1 MQFGLSESQ
10 EFLKDSARKFF
21 AGECPSA
28 EMRRL
33 METETAYDAD
43 LWSKLT
49 DQGYTGIIFPEA
61 YGGVGLGKVEL
72 MLLMEEAGR
81 ALLPGPFFSTVVLA
95 GSVLD
100 AVASPAHKQKYL
112 GPICRGEARATVALL
127 ESSATWNPRDVQLT
141 ASNGNLSGEKYF
153 VPDPAVADF
162 IIVVARNGVFL
173 VNSKSPGLK
182 ISPMTAMDLTRKLYV
197 VEFNNT
203 PAEEISPTTDLERA
217 FDIAT
222 AALSAELVGGMQR
235 TLDITVEYAKTRKQ
249 FGKPIG
255 TFQAVQHQCADMYL
269 ETESSRSAVYYA
281 GWALEENSPDAT
293 VAVSIA
299 KMYASDACRGV
310 GNRGI
315 QIHGGMGFT
324 WENDLHLYYRRA
336 KSSETMFGDAT
347 FHRERIARQVIDSGP
362 NLAKTACHSQTR
374 ETSIIS
380 DLIHLTKDNGIAVIT
395 INNPPVNALSPGVP
409 EGIAAAVEQIDKD
422 DCVKAAVLTGGG
434 TTFVAGADI
443 KEFGKITSG
452 KSGGGLELP
461 SLLLKIEDC
470 RKPVVMAIHG
480 SAFG

>member
-33 METETAYDAD
+33 METDTAYDAA

-95 GSVLD
+95 GTVLD
-100 AVASPAHKQKYL
+100 AVASPAHQQKYL
-112 GPICRGEARATVALL
+112 APICRGEARSTVAIL
-127 ESSATWNPRDVQLT
+127 EANASWNPRDIQLT
-141 ASNGNLSGEKYF
+141 ATNGKLTGEKYF
-153 VPDPAVADF
+153 VSDAAIADF
-162 IIVVARNGVFL
+162 IIAVARNGVFI
-173 VNSKSPGLK
+173 VNSKAPGLK
-182 ISPMTAMDLTRKLYV
+182 ISPMSAMDLTRKLYV
-197 VEFNNT
+197 VEFSST
-203 PAEEISPTTDLERA
+203 PAEEIGATTNLERA
-217 FDIAT
+217 FDVAT

-281 GWALEENSPDAT
+281 GWALEENSPDAST
-293 VAVSIA
+293 AVSIA
-299 KMYASDACRGV
+299 KMYASDAARTV

-324 WENDLHLYYRRA
+324 WENDVHLYYRRA
-336 KSSETMFGDAT
+336 KGSETAFGDAT
-347 FHRERIARQVIDSGP
+347 FHRERIATKVIDTVAIDAGTVT
-362 NLAKTACHSQTR
+362 AKTA
-374 ETSIIS
+374 
-380 DLIHLTKDNGIAVIT
+380 
-395 INNPPVNALSPGVP
+395 
-409 EGIAAAVEQIDKD
+409 
-422 DCVKAAVLTGGG
+422 
-434 TTFVAGADI
+434 
-443 KEFGKITSG
+443 
-452 KSGGGLELP
+452 
-461 SLLLKIEDC
+461 
-470 RKPVVMAIHG
+470 
-480 SAFG
+480 

>member
-33 METETAYDAD
+33 METDTAYDAA

-100 AVASPAHKQKYL
+100 AIASPAHKQKYL
-112 GPICRGEARATVALL
+112 ALICHGQARATVAIL
-127 ESSATWNPRDVQLT
+127 EANASWNPRDIQLT
-141 ASNGNLSGEKYF
+141 AANGKLTGEKYF
-153 VPDPAVADF
+153 VSDAAVADF
-162 IIVVARNGVFL
+162 VFVVARNGVFI
-173 VNSKSPGLK
+173 VNSKAPGLK

-197 VEFNNT
+197 VEFHNT
-203 PAEEISPTTDLERA
+203 PAEEIGATANLERA
-217 FDIAT
+217 FDVAT
-222 AALSAELVGGMQR
+222 AALAAELVGGMQR
-235 TLDITVEYAKTRKQ
+235 TLEITVEYAKTRKQ

-281 GWALEENSPDAT
+281 GWALEENSPDAST
-293 VAVSIA
+293 AVSIA
-299 KMYASDACRGV
+299 KMYASDAARTV

-324 WENDLHLYYRRA
+324 WENDVHLYYRRA
-336 KSSETMFGDAT
+336 KGSETAFGDAT
-347 FHRERIARQVIDSGP
+347 FHRERIATKVIDTVAVDAGVVT
-362 NLAKTACHSQTR
+362 AKTA
-374 ETSIIS
+374 
-380 DLIHLTKDNGIAVIT
+380 
-395 INNPPVNALSPGVP
+395 
-409 EGIAAAVEQIDKD
+409 
-422 DCVKAAVLTGGG
+422 
-434 TTFVAGADI
+434 
-443 KEFGKITSG
+443 
-452 KSGGGLELP
+452 
-461 SLLLKIEDC
+461 
-470 RKPVVMAIHG
+470 
-480 SAFG
+480 

>member
-33 METETAYDAD
+33 METDTAYDAA
-43 LWSKLT
+43 LWSKLA

-100 AVASPAHKQKYL
+100 AVASPVHKQKYL
-112 GPICRGEARATVALL
+112 PPICRGEARATVAIL
-127 ESSATWNPRDVQLT
+127 ESNASWNPHDVQLT
-141 ASNGNLSGEKYF
+141 AANGKLSGEKYF
-153 VPDPAVADF
+153 VSDAAVADF
-162 IIVVARNGVFL
+162 IIVVARNGVYV
-173 VNSKSPGLK
+173 VNAKALGLK

-197 VEFNNT
+197 VECNDT
-203 PAEEISPTTDLERA
+203 PAEEISATTDLARA
-217 FDIAT
+217 FDVAT

-299 KMYASDACRGV
+299 KMYASDAARTV

-324 WENDLHLYYRRA
+324 WENDVHLYYRRA
-336 KSSETMFGDAT
+336 KGSETAFGDAT
-347 FHRERIARQVIDSGP
+347 FHRERIASAVVDSGTVS
-362 NLAKTACHSQTR
+362 AK
-374 ETSIIS
+374 
-380 DLIHLTKDNGIAVIT
+380 
-395 INNPPVNALSPGVP
+395 
-409 EGIAAAVEQIDKD
+409 
-422 DCVKAAVLTGGG
+422 
-434 TTFVAGADI
+434 
-443 KEFGKITSG
+443 
-452 KSGGGLELP
+452 
-461 SLLLKIEDC
+461 
-470 RKPVVMAIHG
+470 
-480 SAFG
+480 SA